1 MIEFARQEQVETTFS
16 KRDSLDAV
24 HFTIQ
29 QVQSLVSYD

>member
-16 KRDSLDAV
+16 KRGSPDVV